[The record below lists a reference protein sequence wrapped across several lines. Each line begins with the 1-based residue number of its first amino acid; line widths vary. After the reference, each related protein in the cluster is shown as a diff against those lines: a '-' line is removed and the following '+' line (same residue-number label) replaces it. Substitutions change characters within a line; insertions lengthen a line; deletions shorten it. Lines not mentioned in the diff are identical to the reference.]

1 MTGPAKVPISEV
13 FRGRAEEFR
22 ANGCNYKGH
31 ETREILLRVAAD
43 YDRMA
48 KQAALFELREFYR
61 DAGIVSQPGDEKFVP
76 SDDRRGPRRR

>member
-13 FRGRAEEFR
+13 FRGRAEERR
-22 ANGCNYKGH
+22 AMAANYKGH

-48 KQAALFELREFYR
+48 KQAALFELREFDR
-61 DAGIVSQPGDEKFVP
+61 DAGIVSRPRDERPVPG
-76 SDDRRGPRRR
+76 DDRRGPRQR